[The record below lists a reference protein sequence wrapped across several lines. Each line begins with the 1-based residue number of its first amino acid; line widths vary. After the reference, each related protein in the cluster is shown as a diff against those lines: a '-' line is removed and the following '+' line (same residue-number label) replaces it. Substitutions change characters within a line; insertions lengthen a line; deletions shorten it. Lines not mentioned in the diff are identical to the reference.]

1 MQGKLLARVLQ
12 KMRRVAVRIEG
23 RVIRVLL
30 IDEKT
35 YRLAAVAMHNIHQA
49 AWFLTRFA
57 GQDAEYLCGFGFE
70 AGLGD
75 PDYGKCN
82 HSQSSGVSPQSSVS
96 SRFSVVDS
104 CF

>member
-12 KMRRVAVRIEG
+12 KMRRVAVSIEG

-30 IDEKT
+30 INKKT
-35 YRLAAVAMHNIHQA
+35 PRLAAVAMHNIHQA
-49 AWFLTRFA
+49 ARFFTRFG
-57 GQDAEYLCGFGFE
+57 GQDAEYLCGFGFM

-82 HSQSSGVSPQSSVS
+82 HLLVLS
-96 SRFSVVDS
+96 SRFSVLS
-104 CF
+104 RLRSHSLRAA